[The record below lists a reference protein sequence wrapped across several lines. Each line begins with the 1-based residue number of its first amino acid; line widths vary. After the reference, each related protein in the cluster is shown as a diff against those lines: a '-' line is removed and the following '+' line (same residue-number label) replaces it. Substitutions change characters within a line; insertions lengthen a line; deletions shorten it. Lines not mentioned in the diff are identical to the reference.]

1 MAPAFDNFDF
11 AATARAPARCPNLIR
26 IDTAEGRRCTQ
37 YRQELHARK
46 VRKAAPTACLFSGLD
61 GSRLGGCDAAGGR
74 QAPDLLRNVAASG
87 RVSRISSMPGP
98 THQYDAAPQHQRLP
112 TAIRDRG
119 CLQRSAVR
127 FNMLP
132 MTKRTLPSLAPDLRL
147 FGAVDQHMLAEFFRQ
162 QTEIKAQ
169 KPVVLELSTSGGDAD
184 IGRRIAEELRLM
196 QQEDGR
202 EVFFF
207 GKTYVFSAGIT
218 IMSSIPRSHRFMT
231 RDCELLIH
239 ERKMKKE
246 LHLVG
251 ALRGCR
257 SAVQDVLAEIDSGQR
272 LEREGFA
279 QLVRGSRLTV
289 EDVEKKVLNKDWY
302 VTAEEAVEIGLIAG
316 IV

>member
-1 MAPAFDNFDF
+1 M
-11 AATARAPARCPNLIR
+11 RA
-26 IDTAEGRRCTQ
+26 
-37 YRQELHARK
+37 
-46 VRKAAPTACLFSGLD
+46 
-61 GSRLGGCDAAGGR
+61 
-74 QAPDLLRNVAASG
+74 
-87 RVSRISSMPGP
+87 
-98 THQYDAAPQHQRLP
+98 
-112 TAIRDRG
+112 
-119 CLQRSAVR
+119 
-127 FNMLP
+127 
-132 MTKRTLPSLAPDLRL
+132 MTKRTLPSLAPDFRL
-147 FGAVDQHMLAEFFRQ
+147 FGSVDQHMLAEFFRQ

-239 ERKMKKE
+239 ERKMTKD

-279 QLVRGSRLTV
+279 QLVRGTRWTV
-289 EDVEKKVLNKDWY
+289 EDVEQKVLNRDWY